1 MFSMFSL
8 FVVFFFMVFLIGE
21 AGVAGDAGVITV
33 AGFFVVVKTSGV
45 FLVAGVDTDDSA
57 VAGALVCF

>member
-8 FVVFFFMVFLIGE
+8 FVVFFFLVFLIGE
-21 AGVAGDAGVITV
+21 AGVAGVITV

-45 FLVAGVDTDDSA
+45 FLVAGVDADDSA